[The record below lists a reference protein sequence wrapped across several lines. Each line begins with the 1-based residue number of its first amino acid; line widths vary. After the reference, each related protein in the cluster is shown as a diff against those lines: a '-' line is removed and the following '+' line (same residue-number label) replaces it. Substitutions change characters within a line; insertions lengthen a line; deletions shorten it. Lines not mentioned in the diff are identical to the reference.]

1 MTNPEKSL
9 KNNFGYLAAADKI
22 NVAFLTILL
31 SLNII
36 FSSVVTYWYLL
47 VLLNIALICFIIYAV
62 PIYEKDCELNP
73 KAEEKFS
80 ILKLFRYWYGVV
92 FILVCFKEVYL
103 LIHFISP
110 ADYDKLLIQLDYR
123 IFGVNPTQWIY
134 KYNNP
139 LLTEFLQIIY
149 IFYYVMIAIY
159 GLELYLWKRYKEF
172 KYAIFV
178 IFTGFYIAYVLYL
191 IFPAA
196 GPRFY
201 LHDFYSTN
209 TELPGLYLTEL
220 IRRILDFGES
230 IPYNVSN
237 PVDFA
242 QRDAMPSAHASLA
255 LTIAYLSWKIK
266 SKSFYFYLPYFFL
279 IVFATIYLRYHYV
292 VDIIAGIILAVITI
306 LIGEYLLKH
315 SPEGKFG
322 DIKKE

>member
-36 FSSVVTYWYLL
+36 FSSVVPYWYLL
-47 VLLNIALICFIIYAV
+47 VLLNTALICFIVYAV

-73 KAEEKFS
+73 KAEDKFS

-172 KYAIFV
+172 KYALFV

-201 LHDFYSTN
+201 LHDFFSIN
-209 TELPGLYLTEL
+209 IELPGLYLTEL

-237 PVDFA
+237 PADFA

-279 IVFATIYLRYHYV
+279 MVFATIYLRYHYV

-306 LIGEYLLKH
+306 IIGEYLLKH
-315 SPEGKFG
+315 SPKGKYG